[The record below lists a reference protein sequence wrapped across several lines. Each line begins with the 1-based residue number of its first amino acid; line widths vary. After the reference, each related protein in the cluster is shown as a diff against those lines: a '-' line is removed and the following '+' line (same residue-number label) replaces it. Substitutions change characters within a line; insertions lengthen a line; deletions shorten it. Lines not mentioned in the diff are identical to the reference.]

1 MTIGS
6 ICVRNVDLVQQDE
19 TAWQAAVR
27 MRQRA
32 VGTLVVVNPERQPIG
47 IITDRDL
54 MERVIAEDR
63 DPRTTLVR
71 TVMTRDPA
79 TIGEDESIRA
89 ALPLMRLEGCR
100 RLLVVD
106 RAGSLVGLVS
116 LDDLLMLLGDE
127 MAQIGRVVRGETP
140 KGIADEP
147 VLSRWD

>member
-6 ICVRNVDLVQQDE
+6 ICVRDVDLVKQDE
-19 TAWQAAVR
+19 TVWQAAVR

-32 VGTLVVVNPERQPIG
+32 VGTLVVVNATRQPIG

-54 MERVIAEDR
+54 MERVIAEGR
-63 DPRTTLVR
+63 DPSTTLVP

-79 TIGEDESIRA
+79 TIGEKASIRE
-89 ALPLMRLEGCR
+89 ALPLMRCEGCR

-116 LDDLLMLLGDE
+116 LDDVLMLLADE
-127 MAQIGRVVRGETP
+127 MAQIGHVVRGETP
-140 KGIADEP
+140 QGIADEP
-147 VLSRWD
+147 VLSRWE